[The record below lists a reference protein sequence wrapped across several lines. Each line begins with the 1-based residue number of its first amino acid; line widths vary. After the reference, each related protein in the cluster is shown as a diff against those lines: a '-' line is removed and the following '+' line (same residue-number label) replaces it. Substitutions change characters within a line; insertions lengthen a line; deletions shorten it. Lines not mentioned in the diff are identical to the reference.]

1 MIPGVA
7 VMFHVWVLNY
17 LILLYFYYKYEN
29 NIPVYVAVKDR
40 MNDRTDR
47 SELTSMLICCG

>member
-7 VMFHVWVLNY
+7 VMFHIWIMNY
-17 LILLYFYYKYEN
+17 LILLYFYNKYEN